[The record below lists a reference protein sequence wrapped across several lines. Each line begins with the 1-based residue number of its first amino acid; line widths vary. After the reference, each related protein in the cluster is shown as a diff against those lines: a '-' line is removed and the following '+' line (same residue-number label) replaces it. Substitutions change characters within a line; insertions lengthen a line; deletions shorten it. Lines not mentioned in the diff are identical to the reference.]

1 MENYELYLTYY
12 EWGNL
17 KFKLKEWNIEYTIKN
32 QNTEEVLLS
41 ITTTRKIF
49 QDILNYIQWL
59 YI

>member
-1 MENYELYLTYY
+1 MLEYELLLNYY
-12 EWGNL
+12 EYGNL
-17 KFKLKEWNIEYTIKN
+17 NKWLKERNIKSKIKN